1 MNMKKIMVVALMA
14 ISFSGFSASNN
25 DDLDMEALAD
35 AKLKEM
41 GVDTSDM
48 TPVKKDPASGFWT
61 CSGIRLHMGVD
72 LTSWQNLDTQEL
84 FTLHEKPAIED
95 APGPVHNGLAY
106 LYTSMSNPAY
116 MRGFAIDKAGKQ
128 LYIQDELKF
137 TKYYRCKRES

>member
-1 MNMKKIMVVALMA
+1 MNRVIMTALLSLGLLAANSTYAEEFDPEAVAAEHLKN
-14 ISFSGFSASNN
+14 SDSVW
-25 DDLDMEALAD
+25 AD
-35 AKLKEM
+35 TK
-41 GVDTSDM
+41 
-48 TPVKKDPASGFWT
+48 PVKKDPASGFWT

-84 FTLHEKPAIED
+84 FTLHEKPAKED

-116 MRGFAIDKAGKQ
+116 MRGFAVDTAGKQ

-137 TKYYRCKRES
+137 SKYYRCKRDN